1 MGFSFSYSPPEYLQ
15 ITHTGLVYFRYRI
28 PSDLKVVFGK
38 SELKY
43 SLKTRNIRTARQYLA
58 SILPFVH
65 ELTHSLRGDSSEQP
79 TSVTLKQIIDKQIHD
94 IRMSLHPPVIH
105 YTNLVN
111 QSPQNA
117 PKQPTIDSKSQAKQ
131 SHQDTAI
138 TPVTAL
144 QESFFNEKKLS
155 QEWRPKTK
163 EDHEQV
169 FKLFVEIIGDIP
181 VESIDKP
188 MMRRFKDT
196 VASLPPNMRKDKR
209 YRNKSIKQIL
219 RMKPEKTISTHTIN
233 KYLSR
238 LSNLFNY
245 GVSHGFISA
254 NPANGLKVK
263 LKGRP
268 DEERQAYS
276 SDDLRKLFGSSEYS
290 RRSFKH
296 SYQYWVPLIGLYTG
310 CRLEEICQLHLED
323 ISKTDSVWIFD
334 INESKEKSLKNL
346 SSTRV
351 IPVHPKLVELGLLKH
366 IELLRQQ
373 GENRLFPE
381 LRKRRDGY
389 SQDVS
394 RWYQRFKQKFGFDSS
409 KNFHSFRHTFITH
422 LKHKQIDPF
431 MIHEL
436 DGHTIQSETM
446 GRYGKRFTP
455 KILLKEAIE
464 KIDYGIDLIR
474 I

>member
-1 MGFSFSYSPPEYLQ
+1 MGFSTFRPPEYLYQ
-15 ITHTGLVYFRYRI
+15 TKTGLFIFRMSVPLDCR
-28 PSDLKVVFGK
+28 STFCKTEFR
-38 SELKY
+38 Y
-43 SLKTRNIRTARQYLA
+43 SLKTRCIRTARKYLS
-58 SILPFVH
+58 SILSD
-65 ELTHSLRGDSSEQP
+65 LKDLIQDIRSGLYLLSSSAE
-79 TSVTLKQIIDKQIHD
+79 VTKVVKGIIERTRNNRTTAYQIITSESTTQEGDKLPLTD
-94 IRMSLHPPVIH
+94 RPS
-105 YTNLVN
+105 
-111 QSPQNA
+111 A
-117 PKQPTIDSKSQAKQ
+117 PNQ
-131 SHQDTAI
+131 SHQEPVI
-138 TPVTAL
+138 TPISTL

-155 QEWRPKTK
+155 KEWRPKTK

-169 FKLFVEIIGDIP
+169 FKLFIEVMGDIP
-181 VESIDKP
+181 VETIDKP
-188 MMRRFKDT
+188 MMRKFKDT

-209 YRNKSIKQIL
+209 YRNKSIQKIL
-219 RMKPEKTISTHTIN
+219 KMKPEKTISTHTIN

-263 LKGRP
+263 LKSRP

-276 SDDLRKLFGSSEYS
+276 NEDLRRLFSSPEFTKMT
-290 RRSFKH
+290 FKH

-323 ISKTDSVWIFD
+323 IKEDDSGVWTFD
-334 INESKEKSLKNL
+334 INDNKEKNLKNL

-351 IPVHPKLVELGLLKH
+351 IPVHPKLIELGLLRRAE
-366 IELLRQQ
+366 ILRQE

-381 LRKRRDGY
+381 LQKHRDGY
-389 SQDVS
+389 GHQVS
-394 RWYQRFKQKFGFDSS
+394 RWYRRFKQQFGFDST

-436 DGHTIQSETM
+436 DGHAINSETM

-455 KILLKEAIE
+455 EILLKEAIE
-464 KIDYGIDLIR
+464 KIDYEIDFSVISD
-474 I
+474 